1 MAVTSVAL
9 LAACEKDRDGVFQ
22 GADGGSIIQD
32 DGSGQ
37 GSGKHV
43 VKTTNVIYN
52 KRCLYNNSV
61 DYTSGFAIE
70 HQFSW
75 SGNNLSSWS
84 SSWSVGDYVYEG
96 GMLKEIVINGGING
110 GHHSITYTNGLPTEI
125 YTTSNSSTWKRK
137 SITYNNG
144 KVQEINVE
152 NNDGNSIRYVLTWSG
167 DNVVRKDE
175 YYNGNLNYN
184 VVFTYDTMNNPE
196 KFDLAVALVFE
207 TGVFS
212 PFNELTSMGRYGCI
226 LSSNNVTMMTV
237 THIGEY
243 ISPKTYSYTYT
254 YDDDYPVTRVE
265 TSRYDNPGGS
275 FYDLFSETTY
285 YEYSDGTGQEQ
296 VPQIYTIDLLS
307 NVNMGQLLGGGQYTA
322 DSTAVI
328 KADGSMFQQWSDGN
342 TDNPR
347 AITVNA
353 NATYT
358 AIFGNR
364 K

>member
-9 LAACEKDRDGVFQ
+9 LAACEKERGGVFQ

-52 KRCLYNNSV
+52 KLCLYNNSV
-61 DYTSGFAIE
+61 DYTRGFADE
-70 HQFSW
+70 YRFSW
-75 SGNNLSSWS
+75 SGNNLSWL
-84 SSWSVGDYVYEG
+84 DYVYEG
-96 GMLKEIVINGGING
+96 GMLKEIVINGV
-110 GHHSITYTNGLPTEI
+110 HHSITYTNGLPTEI

-265 TSRYDNPGGS
+265 TYRDNHPGGS
-275 FYDLFSETTY
+275 YDLVSRTTY
-285 YEYSDGTGQEQ
+285 YEYADGTGQEQ
-296 VPQIYTIDLLS
+296 VPQVYTIDLLS

>member
-9 LAACEKDRDGVFQ
+9 LAACEKERGGVFQ

-43 VKTTNVIYN
+43 VKTTNVIYI
-52 KRCLYNNSV
+52 KRSYNNSV
-61 DYTSGFAIE
+61 DYTIGFAIE
-70 HQFSW
+70 DQFSW
-75 SGNNLSSWS
+75 SGSIP
-84 SSWSVGDYVYEG
+84 SVGDYVYEG
-96 GMLKEIVINGGING
+96 GMLKEIIINGC
-110 GHHSITYTNGLPTEI
+110 HYSITYTNGLPTEI
-125 YTTSNSSTWKRK
+125 YTTSNSSIWKRK
-137 SITYNNG
+137 SITYSNG

-167 DNVVRKDE
+167 ENVVRKDE

-212 PFNELTSMGRYGCI
+212 PISELTIWGRYGSI

-243 ISPKTYSYTYT
+243 ISPKTSSYTYT
-254 YDDDYPVTRVE
+254 YDDDYPVTQVE
-265 TSRYDNPGGS
+265 TSRDDHPGGS
-275 FYDLFSETTY
+275 YDLVSRTTY
-285 YEYSDGTGQEQ
+285 YEYADGTGQEQ

-328 KADGSMFQQWSDGN
+328 KADNSMFQQWSDGN